1 VPVDL
6 LPALL
11 LEGPDEHTTTIPS
24 DPFLS
29 SEISIL
35 YILHSGR
42 GNAGNSRY
50 IPSVIL
56 KSGGVGC

>member
-11 LEGPDEHTTTIPS
+11 LEGPDEHTTNIPYY
-24 DPFLS
+24 PLLS
-29 SEISIL
+29 SKIL
-35 YILHSGR
+35 RMYILHAGR
-42 GNAGNSRY
+42 GNAGISTH

-56 KSGGVGC
+56 KSGGGGC